1 MCKTRWTSCQL
12 GESGAK
18 TSPCVA
24 IHLHPTAA
32 RIEHVV
38 DVADDDTA
46 RVLAQVG
53 TMGDEGIN
61 YIMGGIAHPTEGVTY
76 SPRSEDINAVTHVLL
91 TLIESGEVEAGD
103 FPVLDLVLKPSG
115 VDESVIA
122 VIAVEA
128 RSSVAEI
135 AARPR
140 VLDEEGIRWISE
152 VPIRRPSRSATAS
165 FTTRWADT
173 KTIRHVRHR

>member
-38 DVADDDTA
+38 DVADDDPA

-61 YIMGGIAHPTEGVTY
+61 YIMGGIGHPTEGVTY

-91 TLIESGEVEAGD
+91 TLIEGGEGEAGE
-103 FPVLDLVLKPSG
+103 FTVLDLVLEAPG
-115 VDESVIA
+115 MDESVVA
-122 VIAVEA
+122 VVAVDT
-128 RSSVAEI
+128 RSAVAEV
-135 AARPR
+135 AAGSR
-140 VLDEEGIRWISE
+140 VLDEKGIC
-152 VPIRRPSRSATAS
+152 
-165 FTTRWADT
+165 
-173 KTIRHVRHR
+173 